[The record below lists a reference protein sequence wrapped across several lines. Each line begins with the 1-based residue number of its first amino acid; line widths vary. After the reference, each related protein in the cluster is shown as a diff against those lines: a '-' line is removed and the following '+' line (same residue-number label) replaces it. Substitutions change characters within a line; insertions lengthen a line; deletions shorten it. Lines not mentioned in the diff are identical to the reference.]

1 MMAVM
6 NSNVLSS
13 LVCILC
19 VVVVPAVWAEYC
31 TSYTDWNGVSHRTQ
45 QCSMSYYCCG
55 DCTYKYCCRDQTQ
68 RITQSQQER
77 CSSRPGVNTNKTNR
91 PGVLLGSI
99 LGSVFPIILCV
110 GLIICCVAPCCL
122 CYKKCR
128 KGGNRTHTVVQ
139 PPVQPHSPGGY
150 QPDYPGYHPVPGF
163 GDPMPPAPPP
173 YSNPGYPHPA
183 PYNPGMPMYPLNPH
197 QVYAEPP
204 QSDEHVQPPYNP
216 SYDPNSQTS

>member
-1 MMAVM
+1 MAVIVFRLKLLF
-6 NSNVLSS
+6 SGGALLLLCFISGSLSI
-13 LVCILC
+13 C
-19 VVVVPAVWAEYC
+19 
-31 TSYTDWNGVSHRTQ
+31 
-45 QCSMSYYCCG
+45 MSYYCCG

-68 RITQSQQER
+68 RITQSQQEP
-77 CSSRPGVNTNKTNR
+77 CFNQDT
-91 PGVLLGSI
+91 LI

-139 PPVQPHSPGGY
+139 PAVQPHSPGGY

-173 YSNPGYPHPA
+173 YSKLFHDILKLHGFVIS
-183 PYNPGMPMYPLNPH
+183 LL
-197 QVYAEPP
+197 
-204 QSDEHVQPPYNP
+204 
-216 SYDPNSQTS
+216 

>member
-1 MMAVM
+1 MRFLAQP
-6 NSNVLSS
+6 LIS
-13 LVCILC
+13 LCYTAFHHDLVFLHLT
-19 VVVVPAVWAEYC
+19 AKYC

-77 CSSRPGVNTNKTNR
+77 SCFNQDT
-91 PGVLLGSI
+91 LI

-128 KGGNRTHTVVQ
+128 KGGNRTHT
-139 PPVQPHSPGGY
+139 G
-150 QPDYPGYHPVPGF
+150 
-163 GDPMPPAPPP
+163 
-173 YSNPGYPHPA
+173 NPGYPHPA

>member
-1 MMAVM
+1 MRFLAQP
-6 NSNVLSS
+6 LIS
-13 LVCILC
+13 LCYTAFHHDLVFLHLT
-19 VVVVPAVWAEYC
+19 AEYC

-77 CSSRPGVNTNKTNR
+77 SCFNQDTLPGVNTNKTNR

-128 KGGNRTHTVVQ
+128 KGGNRTHTGRPQVWLYGDGENPVTPGVVFG
-139 PPVQPHSPGGY
+139 PDGGG
-150 QPDYPGYHPVPGF
+150 QEASVIFVDSTVWWLF
-163 GDPMPPAPPP
+163 A
-173 YSNPGYPHPA
+173 
-183 PYNPGMPMYPLNPH
+183 LNK
-197 QVYAEPP
+197 
-204 QSDEHVQPPYNP
+204 
-216 SYDPNSQTS
+216 